1 MIYPMMVK
9 YLIERIQEAVNVLI
23 EPHTINKVYNEFM
36 IRVEMYVGVEDSLR
50 KNVRLQIF
58 MKKIIIRFYFRLETD
73 SFHTNDV
80 YINK

>member
-23 EPHTINKVYNEFM
+23 ERHTINKVYNEFM